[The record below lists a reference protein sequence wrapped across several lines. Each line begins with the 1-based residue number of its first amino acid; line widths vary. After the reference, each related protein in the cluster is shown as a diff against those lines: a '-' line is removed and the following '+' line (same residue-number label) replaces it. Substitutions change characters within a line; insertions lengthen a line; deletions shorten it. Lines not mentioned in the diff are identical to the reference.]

1 MSYEFQLKTKN
12 SKLKTYEVS
21 VNYHE
26 TRIKVRFNEVDVYRI
41 AWHGHYVA
49 WMEAGRN
56 DLAGMFGLDPEQLAE
71 LGYLAPVVSLE
82 MKYKRPLRYAEEARV
97 LTTLRPSETAT
108 LEFACRIV
116 GADGTEAAAGKTVH
130 ALTDLAGIIQYRF
143 SPVIAERLA
152 RLVSHL
158 EG

>member
-1 MSYEFQLKTKN
+1 MVISEGMTVREFAE
-12 SKLKTYEVS
+12 KLGL
-21 VNYHE
+21 
-26 TRIKVRFNEVDVYRI
+26 KVRDLIRVLFDRGI
-41 AWHGHYVA
+41 VA
-49 WMEAGRN
+49 NINHVIEPELGVK
-56 DLAGMFGLDPEQLAE
+56 LAGMFGLDAEQLTE
-71 LGYLAPVVSLE
+71 LGFLAPVVTLE

-130 ALTDLAGIIQYRF
+130 ALTDLEGVLQYRF
-143 SPVIAERLA
+143 TPAVAERLA
-152 RLVSHL
+152 RLVAHL

>member
-1 MSYEFQLKTKN
+1 M
-12 SKLKTYEVS
+12 
-21 VNYHE
+21 NYHE
-26 TRIKVRFNEVDVYRI
+26 TRIKVRFSEVDAYRM

-49 WMEAGRN
+49 WMEVGRN
-56 DLAGMFGLDPEQLAE
+56 DLAGMFGLDAEQLVD

-116 GADGTEAAAGKTVH
+116 GADGTEAATGTTVH
-130 ALTDLAGIIQYRF
+130 ALTDLSGVLQYRF
-143 SPVIAERLA
+143 SPVVAERLA